1 MKRQFIGSLIAA
13 ALLAACGSEE
23 STTPRD
29 AASTSTLAIEAVP
42 GGPAT
47 ASAKLP
53 AALAAQTG
61 MVDVWVT
68 LDQPSLV
75 RTRAMLAQSTGIPL
89 KRAQTAGARASASR
103 AEPQVIRTAMAAQ
116 KQVVLAQQ
124 ADYGRRLTALG
135 GRELGRATVAHN
147 AIAISVDASRL
158 PAIAALPGV
167 LRVRPVVHHQLD
179 LSETVPYVGGA
190 AVQAAGFDGTG
201 VRVAVMDSGI
211 DYTHKNLGGAGT
223 AEAYAAAWGTSTTDP
238 KNTTRDDVFPTAKV
252 VDGYDF
258 VGEAWPNGPR
268 TEDPDPID
276 LQGHGTHV
284 ADIIGGRSTDGTHKG
299 MAPGASLIAV
309 KVCSAVATSCNG
321 VALLLGVDYAMD
333 PNGDGDI
340 SDAADVINLSL
351 GSSFGQIEDDL
362 TFSLQNAVD
371 AGAVVVASAGN
382 SANRPYI
389 VGSPSIGLG
398 VISVAQ
404 TAVPS
409 ATSIPL
415 VVNAPTAIAGVYG
428 NTATVEWAPIT
439 SAVTGDVKTA
449 LQAGAANNLGCAAL
463 PAGSL
468 TGKIALIDRGTC
480 SVSIK
485 VDFAAKAGA
494 TGVLIGL
501 VAPGDAVSF
510 SNGGGD
516 TFVPTLVIQQ
526 SLANAIKARQT
537 AGDTV
542 NVSLSPAAAIPLAG
556 SMAGTSSRGPAIGTH
571 LIKPEIGAPG
581 ASVSAI
587 AGSGTGTEAFG
598 GTSGA
603 APMVSGAAALL
614 LQAHPGRNPL
624 QIKAMLMNSAEIAVY
639 TNPAVAPGVLAPISR
654 IGAGELR
661 VDRALGA
668 TATAWEAT
676 SQSAALSFGAIEAS
690 KQTVIKRTLTVENY
704 ASSPKTYAVAT
715 TFRFANDE
723 ASEAVKL
730 NAPAS
735 VTVPAN
741 GSASVEVTMV
751 INPARLASWPFTGG
765 SSIGNGALLDGPE
778 YDGYLTLSAG
788 NEKLSVP
795 WHVLPRK
802 AAVTSVLPYQGA
814 RTGSTLQLKNVGV
827 DLGPFDTFSLTGTSP
842 VGGLVPAPKPGD
854 GYGFVDLKAVGVR
867 YIPSCG
873 ITGGCLQFAIASHD
887 RRSHP
892 AYPAGIEVD
901 IDTNGDGTADYFV
914 FQEEQTSFGSTGA
927 SLVYV
932 QQIGSTTR
940 SAFFFNIADL
950 NSANTIYTVP
960 LAALGITSPTTTIG
974 FEVFGYDN
982 YHTGSVTDYLGG
994 MKFTPATPRYTAASG
1009 SVPPAGTGRLPFVKA
1024 SVTNSSETGLLFMFG
1039 RNDGAE
1045 AQAVTLP

>member
-23 STTPRD
+23 SPSSRD
-29 AASTSTLAIEAVP
+29 SAAGSTLALETVT
-42 GGPAT
+42 GGSIT
-47 ASAKLP
+47 DSAKLP
-53 AALAAQTG
+53 ASLAARTG

-68 LDQPSLV
+68 LDQASLV
-75 RTRAMLAQSTGIPL
+75 RTRAALAQSTGITRM
-89 KRAQTAGARASASR
+89 RAQAAGARSSTAR
-103 AEPQVIRTAMAAQ
+103 AEPQAIRTAMAAQ

-124 ADYGRRLTALG
+124 ADAGRRLSALG
-135 GRELGRATVAHN
+135 ARELGRVSVAHN

-158 PAIAALPGV
+158 QAIAAMPGV

-211 DYTHKNLGGAGT
+211 DYTHRHFGGAGT
-223 AEAYAAAWGTSTTDP
+223 AQAYADAWGTSTTDP
-238 KNTTRDDVFPTAKV
+238 KNTTRDGLFPTAKV

-258 VGEAWPNGPR
+258 VGEAWPNGAR

-276 LQGHGTHV
+276 LQGHGSHV
-284 ADIIGGRSTDGTHKG
+284 ADIIAGRSADGTHKG

-333 PNGDGDI
+333 PNRDGDI

-362 TFSLQNAVD
+362 TFALQNAVD
-371 AGAVVVASAGN
+371 AGTVVVASAGN

-389 VGSPSIGLG
+389 AGSPSIGLG

-428 NTATVEWAPIT
+428 NTATLEWAPVDR
-439 SAVTGDVKTA
+439 AVTGDVKTA
-449 LQAGAANNLGCAAL
+449 LQAGAANNLACAAL

-468 TGKIALIDRGTC
+468 SGKIALIDRGTC
-480 SVSIK
+480 SISVK

-501 VAPGDAVSF
+501 IAPGDAVSF
-510 SNGGGD
+510 SFGGGD
-516 TFVPTLVIQQ
+516 TFVPSLVIQQ
-526 SLANAIKARQT
+526 SLATAIKARQA

-542 NVSLSPAAAIPLAG
+542 NVTLSPAAAIPLAG

-624 QIKAMLMNSAEIAVY
+624 QIKAMLMNSAETAVY

-676 SQSAALSFGAIEAS
+676 SQSAALSFGAVEAS
-690 KQTVIKRTLTVENY
+690 KQLVIKRTLTVENY
-704 ASSPKTYAVAT
+704 AGTPKTYAVAT
-715 TFRFANDE
+715 SFRYADDE
-723 ASEAVKL
+723 AAGAVKL
-730 NAPAS
+730 NAPSS

-741 GSASVEVTMV
+741 GSATVDVTMV
-751 INPARLASWPFTGG
+751 ITPSRLSSWPFTGG

-778 YDGYLTLSAG
+778 VDGYLTLSAG
-788 NEKLSVP
+788 AERLSVP

-802 AAVTSVLPYQGA
+802 ASVTSVLPYSAG
-814 RTGSTLQLKNVGV
+814 RTGPTLQVKNVGV
-827 DLGPFDTFSLTGTSP
+827 ETGAFDTFSLTGTSP
-842 VGGLVPAPKPGD
+842 VGGLVAPPKPGD
-854 GYGFVDLKAVGVR
+854 GYGFVDLKAVGAR
-867 YIPSCG
+867 YVPSCG
-873 ITGGCLQFAIASHD
+873 VTGGCLQFAIASHD

-892 AYPAGIEVD
+892 AYPGGIEVD
-901 IDTNGDGTADYFV
+901 IDTNGDGVMDYFV
-914 FQEEQTSFGSTGA
+914 FQEEQTGFGATGA
-927 SLVYV
+927 SLVWV
-932 QQIGSTTR
+932 QKIGATTR
-940 SAFFFNIADL
+940 NAFFFNIADL
-950 NSANTIYTVP
+950 NSGNTIYTVP
-960 LAALGITSPTTTIG
+960 LSALGLTSPATPIN
-974 FEVFGYDN
+974 FEVYGYDN
-982 YHTGSVTDYLGG
+982 YHTGALTDYLGG
-994 MKFTPATPRYTAASG
+994 MSFTPATPRFTAASG
-1009 SVPPAGTGRLPFVKA
+1009 SVAPAGTGRLPFVK
-1024 SVTNSSETGLLFMFG
+1024 STVTTSSETGLLFMFG

>member
-23 STTPRD
+23 STSSRD
-29 AASTSTLAIEAVP
+29 SASTSTLALEAVS
-42 GGPAT
+42 GGSVTDAG
-47 ASAKLP
+47 KLP
-53 AALAAQTG
+53 ASLAAKTG

-68 LDQPSLV
+68 LDQASLV
-75 RTRAMLAQSTGIPL
+75 RTRAMLAQNTGIARV
-89 KRAQTAGARASASR
+89 RAQAAGTRGTAAR
-103 AEPQVIRTAMAAQ
+103 AEPLAIRSAMAAQ
-116 KQVVLAQQ
+116 KQLVQAQQ
-124 ADYGRRLTALG
+124 ADAGRRLSAMG
-135 GRELGRATVAHN
+135 ARELGRVSVAHN
-147 AIAISVDASRL
+147 AIAVSVDASRL
-158 PAIAALPGV
+158 AAIAAMPGV

-179 LSETVPYVGGA
+179 LTETVPYVGGA

-211 DYTHKNLGGAGT
+211 DYTHRNLGGAGT
-223 AEAYAAAWGTSTTDP
+223 DAAYEAAWGTSTTDP
-238 KNTTRDDVFPTAKV
+238 KNTTRDGLFPTAKV
-252 VDGYDF
+252 VDGFDF
-258 VGEAWPNGPR
+258 VGEAWPNGAR

-284 ADIIGGRSTDGTHKG
+284 ADIIAGRSNDGTHKG

-351 GSSFGQIEDDL
+351 GSSYGQIEDDL
-362 TFSLQNAVD
+362 TFALQNAVD
-371 AGAVVVASAGN
+371 AGTVVVASAGN

-389 VGSPSIGLG
+389 AGSPSIGLG

-409 ATSIPL
+409 DGAIPL
-415 VVNAPTAIAGVYG
+415 VVNAPTAIAGIYG
-428 NTATVEWAPIT
+428 NTATVDWAPVDR
-439 SAVTGDVKTA
+439 AVTGDVKTA
-449 LQAGAANNLGCAAL
+449 LQGGAANNLACAAL

-468 TGKIALIDRGTC
+468 SGKIALIDRGTC
-480 SVSIK
+480 SISVK
-485 VDFAAKAGA
+485 VDNAAKAGA

-501 VAPGDAVSF
+501 IAPGDAVSF
-510 SNGGGD
+510 SFGGGD

-526 SLANAIKARQT
+526 SLANAIKARQA

-542 NVSLSPAAAIPLAG
+542 NVTLSPSTTIPLVG

-624 QIKAMLMNSAEIAVY
+624 QIKAMLMNSAETAVY

-654 IGAGELR
+654 IGSGELR

-668 TATAWEAT
+668 SAAAWEAT
-676 SQSAALSFGAIEAS
+676 SQSAGLSFGAVEAS
-690 KQTVIKRTLTVENY
+690 KQLVIKRTLTVENF
-704 ASSPKTYAVAT
+704 SSTPKQYAVAT
-715 TFRFANDE
+715 TYRYANDE

-730 NAPAS
+730 NAPS
-735 VTVPAN
+735 NVTVPAN
-741 GSASVEVTMV
+741 GSATVEVTMV
-751 INPARLASWPFTGG
+751 ITPSRLASWPFTGG

-788 NEKLSVP
+788 SERLSVP

-802 AAVTSVLPYQGA
+802 ASVTSVLPYAPG
-814 RTGSTLQLKNVGV
+814 RTGPTLQLKNVGV
-827 DLGPFDTFSLTGTSP
+827 DAGAFDTFSLTGTSP
-842 VGGLVPAPKPGD
+842 VGGLVPPPKPGD
-854 GYGFVDLKAVGVR
+854 GYGFVDLKAAGVR

-873 ITGGCLQFAIASHD
+873 VAGGCLQFAIASHD

-901 IDTNGDGTADYFV
+901 IDTNNDGVMDYFV
-914 FQEEQTSFGSTGA
+914 FQEEQTGFGATGA
-927 SLVYV
+927 SLVWV
-932 QQIGSTTR
+932 QKIGATTR

-960 LAALGITSPTTTIG
+960 LSALGITTPTQTIS
-974 FEVFGYDN
+974 FEVYGYDN
-982 YHTGSVTDYLGG
+982 YHTGALTDYLGG
-994 MKFTPATPRYTAASG
+994 MRFTPATPRYSAPSG
-1009 SVPPAGTGRLPFVKA
+1009 TVAPAGTGRLPFAKSTVA
-1024 SVTNSSETGLLFMFG
+1024 GSSETGLLFMFG